1 MISVKTWLKWSLR
14 DLRARWVQ
22 VAAIALVIAIGT
34 GTYAGLSSTTRWR
47 VAANE
52 ASFGMTNMHDLRVQL
67 SKAAFVPRGSLIAAL
82 AEVVGAGTVLAA
94 EERIIIQSQV
104 SVETKDGQIIV
115 PGRIIGVDLS
125 AGGPYVD
132 SLFVHKGRSLDAG
145 DIAELVVVIEGNF
158 AKFYDLEPEGAL
170 TLSGFWPMDYVG
182 HALAP
187 EYFLVMTEEGG
198 LLAQENFA
206 AVFTSLETAMA
217 LAAAVNSVN
226 DMVVTL
232 TDGVD
237 AKPIA
242 AALQEQVR
250 DLGGTVLEKLDDPSY
265 RLMTEDV
272 EGDQLFYD
280 ILAAAIFVGA
290 VFAAFNLIGR
300 VVESQRHEIGVAMA
314 LGVPPR
320 VIALRPILFG
330 LQIALV
336 GVVFGIG
343 VGVGLGSLMGSVL
356 EEFIPLPFWEAP
368 FQFDLFVG
376 VALLGLAVPLVAIAY
391 PVWRAVRVAP
401 VEAIRTG
408 HLAARGGGLAK
419 LFKGV
424 PLPGSTLLQMPFR
437 NLVRAPR
444 RMVLTSL
451 GIAAIISI
459 LVLILGMV
467 DSFFNVLDQS
477 EREVLGNSPNRVAVD
492 LDTIY
497 RLGGTTVEGVKQASA
512 LVDAEPALQLNGA
525 LINDDAEVDVFLT
538 FTNFESTLWTPTIV
552 EGAVD
557 TQPPGVVIAKRAAE
571 DLGVSVGDLVTLRH
585 PVATDYG
592 KFTMRDAQVPVMG
605 IHANPYRFYAYMDV
619 GQTRMTG
626 MGPVAN
632 VVYGQSAP
640 GVSEFDLKSQLM
652 SVGGVGSV
660 RSLAAST
667 RALRDLM
674 DQFISMLWIVEG
686 AVLLLALLIA
696 YNAASINMDERA
708 REHATMMAF
717 GIPVSKVLQN
727 AAIESALLGVIATLL
742 GLVGGYILLQWL
754 VITVMTEVMPDLG
767 MDIVVSPQTLITASV
782 LGVLAVAITPLL
794 SYRKLRRMDLPST
807 LRVME

>member
-1 MISVKTWLKWSLR
+1 MISIKTWLKWSLR
-14 DLRARWVQ
+14 DLKARWVQ
-22 VAAIALVIAIGT
+22 VAAIALIIAIGT

-47 VAANE
+47 VASNE
-52 ASFGMTNMHDLRVQL
+52 ASFGMTNMHDLRVRL
-67 SKAAFVPRGSLIAAL
+67 GKAAYVPRGSLIAAL
-82 AEVVGAGTVLAA
+82 DEVVEEGTVLAA
-94 EERIIIQSQV
+94 EERIIVQSQV
-104 SVETKDGQIIV
+104 SVETKDGPIIIS
-115 PGRIIGVDLS
+115 GRIIGVDLS
-125 AGGPYVD
+125 DGGPHVD
-132 SLFVHKGRSLDAG
+132 SLFTHKGRRLDEG
-145 DIAELVVVIEGNF
+145 DTAELVAMIEGNF
-158 AKFYDLEPEGAL
+158 GQFYDLEPEGEL

-217 LAAAVNSVN
+217 LAAAVDSVN
-226 DMVVTL
+226 DMVVKL
-232 TDGVD
+232 ADGVD

-242 AALQEQVR
+242 EALQEQVR

-265 RLMTEDV
+265 RVMTEDV

-280 ILAAAIFVGA
+280 VLAAAIFAGA

-314 LGVPPR
+314 LGVLPR
-320 VIALRPILFG
+320 VIALRPIMFG
-330 LQIALV
+330 LQIAML
-336 GVVFGIG
+336 GVIFGIG

-356 EEFIPLPFWEAP
+356 EDFVPLPFWEAP

-376 VALLGLAVPLVAIAY
+376 VALLGLVLPLIAIVY
-391 PVWRAVRVAP
+391 PVWRAVRVTP

-408 HLAARGGGLAK
+408 HLAARGGGFAK
-419 LFKGV
+419 LFKNM

-444 RMVLTSL
+444 RTVLTSL

-459 LVLILGMV
+459 LVLIMGMV
-467 DSFFNVLDQS
+467 DSFFDVLDRS
-477 EREVLGNSPNRVAVD
+477 EREALGNSPDRVAVD

-497 RLGGTTVEGVKQASA
+497 RLGGTTVESVSEAPA
-512 LVDAEPALQLNGA
+512 LVDAEPALQLSGV
-525 LINDDAEVDVFLT
+525 LINDETEIDVFLT
-538 FTNFESTLWTPTIV
+538 FTNFESTLWTPTVV
-552 EGAVD
+552 EGTVD
-557 TQPPGVVIAKRAAE
+557 PQTPGVLIASRAAE
-571 DLGVSVGDLVTLRH
+571 DLGLSVGDMVTLRH
-585 PVATDYG
+585 PMATDYG
-592 KFTMRDAQVPVMG
+592 KFAMRDAQVPVMG

-619 GQTRMTG
+619 GQMRMTG

-652 SVGGVGSV
+652 RVGGVGSV

-674 DQFISMLWIVEG
+674 DQFISMLWVMEG

-717 GIPVSKVLQN
+717 GIPVGAVLRN
-727 AAIESALLGVIATLL
+727 AAIESALLGVIATIL
-742 GLVGGYILLQWL
+742 GLVGGYVLLERL
-754 VITVMTEVMPDLG
+754 LATAMTKVMPDMG
-767 MDIVVSPQTLITASV
+767 MDIVISSTTLVTASV
-782 LGVLAVAITPLL
+782 LGVLAVAIAPLL
-794 SYRKLRRMDLPST
+794 SFRKLRRMDLPST